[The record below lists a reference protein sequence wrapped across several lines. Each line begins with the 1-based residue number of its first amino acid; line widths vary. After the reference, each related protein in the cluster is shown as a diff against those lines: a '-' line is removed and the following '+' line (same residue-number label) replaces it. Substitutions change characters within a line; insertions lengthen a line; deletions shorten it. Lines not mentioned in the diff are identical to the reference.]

1 MGNTQGINIKNRHYE
16 KNKTTN
22 DNDSKKKE
30 DNKTIKDN
38 DNNSKKIEDSK
49 NNSLIYDFLKD
60 DEFWLDG

>member
-22 DNDSKKKE
+22 DNDSKKIE
-30 DNKTIKDN
+30 DN
-38 DNNSKKIEDSK
+38 DNNSKKIEESK
-49 NNSLIYDFLKD
+49 NNSPIYDFLKD